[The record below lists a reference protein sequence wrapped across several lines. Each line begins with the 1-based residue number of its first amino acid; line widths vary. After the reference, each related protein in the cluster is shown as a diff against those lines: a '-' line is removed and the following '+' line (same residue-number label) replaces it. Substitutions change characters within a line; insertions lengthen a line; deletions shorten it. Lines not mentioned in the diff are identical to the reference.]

1 MRRLA
6 FALAALAAGGA
17 FGVVGLALALVG
29 IGLPYLVA
37 TTIAALVGG
46 CAAYVALDAFV
57 VRPLSPL
64 GSGTPGVLRD
74 EAAKQRAQLAALE
87 SAMSSLRHDLRGLLS
102 PAVLVSDRLVAHSDP
117 KVVRAGET
125 VMGAI
130 TRATDRLAM
139 TRDLAP
145 RAASAKEKDAGALA
159 ASQPHDG
166 ALPEKPAEPLGPATG
181 A

>member
-6 FALAALAAGGA
+6 LALAALAAVGA

-29 IGLPYLVA
+29 TGLPYLAA
-37 TTIAALVGG
+37 TLIAALLAG

-64 GSGTPGVLRD
+64 GPGTPGALRD
-74 EAAKQRAQLAALE
+74 EVMKQRARLAALE
-87 SAMSSLRHDLRGLLS
+87 AAMSSLRHDLRGLLS

-117 KVVRAGET
+117 QVVRAGEAVIEV
-125 VMGAI
+125 VM
-130 TRATDRLAM
+130 RAADRLAM
-139 TRDLAP
+139 TRDLMP
-145 RAASAKEKDAGALA
+145 RANSAKKEDAGTLPA
-159 ASQPHDG
+159 AQQHDG
-166 ALPEKPAEPLGPATG
+166 ALPEKPAEPLGPAPG